1 MGNNDTDKKRPR
13 MSSSGTGTEP
23 SEEHQDGAYIKLSL
37 KEYQNLIAKLT
48 AIEDKTKISD
58 QRILNLEARSDEA
71 QGEITSLKR
80 RLGEVNETV
89 NDAKESLEF
98 TQGEH
103 DDLAERVTN
112 CENEQSTH
120 WDELTHIQIYSR
132 RWNLIFYRVSESRDE
147 DCFAL
152 VRNVLGQNL
161 NLPME
166 EVSKMKLCGANRL
179 GKVNR
184 SKSRP
189 LIVRFTCRADRD
201 RVWNARYKLKNSSI
215 SVGEDLPR
223 HIQDIRKSTLIPAMK
238 KIKSE
243 TPQVKASVVGDNKL
257 IVNGKIYF
265 HYNIPRPS
273 RSCSS
278 AHEKSAPAT
287 DSHQEPLS
295 NQDE

>member
-1 MGNNDTDKKRPR
+1 M
-13 MSSSGTGTEP
+13 
-23 SEEHQDGAYIKLSL
+23 
-37 KEYQNLIAKLT
+37 
-48 AIEDKTKISD
+48 
-58 QRILNLEARSDEA
+58 
-71 QGEITSLKR
+71 
-80 RLGEVNETV
+80 
-89 NDAKESLEF
+89 F
-98 TQGEH
+98 
-103 DDLAERVTN
+103 
-112 CENEQSTH
+112 
-120 WDELTHIQIYSR
+120 
-132 RWNLIFYRVSESRDE
+132 
-147 DCFAL
+147 L
-152 VRNVLGQNL
+152 VIIIL

-166 EVSKMKLCGANRL
+166 EVSKMKLCGAHRL
-179 GKVNR
+179 GKPNR
-184 SKSRP
+184 SRSRP

-238 KIKSE
+238 KTKSE
-243 TPQVKASVVGDNKL
+243 TPQVKASVVGDKF

-265 HYNIPRPS
+265 HYSIPKDWLPS